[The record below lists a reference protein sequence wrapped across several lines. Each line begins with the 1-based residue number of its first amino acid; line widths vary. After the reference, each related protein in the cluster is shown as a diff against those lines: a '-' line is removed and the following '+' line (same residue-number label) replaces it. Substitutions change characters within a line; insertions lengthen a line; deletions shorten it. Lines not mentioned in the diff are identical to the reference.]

1 MSHRSI
7 GGRKLDLGTI
17 LGLNF
22 IVVVG
27 MWLEAM
33 ISVYLCG
40 IAVVFCFVSG
50 TLIGIWVA
58 HNSIV

>member
-7 GGRKLDLGTI
+7 GGMKLALGTI

-27 MWLEAM
+27 MWPEAM

-40 IAVVFCFVSG
+40 IALVFC
-50 TLIGIWVA
+50 IWDI
-58 HNSIV
+58 NRDLGSP